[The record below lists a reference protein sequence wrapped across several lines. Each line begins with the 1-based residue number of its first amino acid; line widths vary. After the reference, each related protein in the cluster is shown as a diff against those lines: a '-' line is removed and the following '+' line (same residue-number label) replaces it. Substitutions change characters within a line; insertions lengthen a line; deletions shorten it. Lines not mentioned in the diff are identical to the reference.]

1 MTRPR
6 SRDSLSTPA
15 QAAAVFKEYPDV
27 VNWQIRVNNPGGRD
41 SLVVLVETGM
51 EFDEERFIVDFQN
64 IMKLKPVVEV
74 VEPGTLPD
82 DAAKLVDERTFD

>member
-1 MTRPR
+1 
-6 SRDSLSTPA
+6 
-15 QAAAVFKEYPDV
+15 
-27 VNWQIRVNNPGGRD
+27 
-41 SLVVLVETGM
+41 M